1 MSSIRLS
8 VMKSSLRAAF
18 STAAILLLLTTSA
31 QSQSQPGR
39 ILVDNTGPSILE
51 FNIDGSNGFA
61 IAGNTDNNVVFSPS
75 VAGNG
80 TIAFTANTDV
90 DGTYLG
96 HQFIFVMKAD
106 GTSVRNITSALPGSS
121 SNCCYSLNPAI
132 SPDGTMVA
140 FLATINVAPDG
151 SHQQEIYLVNADGSN
166 LRQLTP
172 FMANPNNNPPIGDY
186 SQSAMYGLAWS
197 PDSTKVAF
205 RGSVYTSQCG
215 TYGGQ
220 PIFVN
225 VIGTINADDTG
236 MQFLACDNGDG
247 YVTSLDWSPDG
258 TLLVWGRN
266 VDHGAQG
273 CSGCVGEPAIAFHDF
288 SGQNRYS
295 AGITSGALGT
305 DSCQGGPHCIHF
317 SPDSSRLAYVDAYPN
332 NGNPCQSACNVSF
345 INLNGS
351 GQTSSTIPTG
361 GHTVWWEPGA
371 AIAASAQI
379 TLAGPNGPASTVEVW
394 PGFSQQVTPTLS
406 DSNGNLILH
415 TAQNYV
421 TAHYFYA
428 SSCLTIGPFGL
439 AVYNSAAGGSGYGT
453 ISAANAGLNSNTVNF
468 KCDASP
474 PCTFT
479 LGSTSANFPASG
491 GPSMVG
497 VTTSSSGSCPWTA
510 SSNASWITIT
520 SGSTG
525 SGNGMVGFSVAAN
538 TALTQRVGTIT
549 IADNTFTVTQAAALP
564 TMSLNR
570 STLNFG
576 NGGGKITSPQSVT
589 VTFNASGVSWTVS
602 SSQANITVSP
612 ASGTGNGVFQISAAA
627 GPSGMVTVTAPGTA
641 NSPQQIQVNVV
652 SVTPTMPFGS
662 FDTPINNT
670 SGIAGAVGVT
680 GWGLDSIE
688 VTSVGI
694 WREPV
699 PGEAT
704 APNGLVFIGNAN
716 FVADARPD
724 VAATF
729 PSSPYQYR
737 GGWGYMLLTNFLPNS
752 TGSGSLGN
760 GTYKLHIIMTNKSGT
775 AVDLGTRTITVDNA
789 HASKP
794 FGTIDTPDQGGSAT
808 GNAFVNFG
816 WALTQNPYA
825 IPVDGST
832 ITVILDGVPVG
843 HPTYNNYRS
852 DIANLFPGLANS
864 NGAVGFFVIDTTRL
878 QNKVHTISWNAFDNA
893 GRGDGLGSRYFTVF
907 NANGGGVA
915 APEGLPTRESPAGP
929 VQLRLGYDLNAP
941 QMTLTPDASGSYSV
955 DMDQLG
961 RIELSLGASSGYLVG
976 AETEE
981 LPVGSSLK
989 AGVFY
994 WQAPLGFLG
1003 KYQLVFERPD
1013 GTQIRVRVNI
1023 VPKQY
1028 SLQ

>member
-1 MSSIRLS
+1 MFRVPPISML
-8 VMKSSLRAAF
+8 ML
-18 STAAILLLLTTSA
+18 TAILGIFIASLADPAKA
-31 QSQSQPGR
+31 QLPGR
-39 ILVDNTGPSILE
+39 FLFGPDNSQIKQC
-51 FNIDGSNGFA
+51 NIDGSNCF
-61 IAGNTDNNVVFSPS
+61 NVVQYDVGAHPAEASQPS
-75 VAGNG
+75 IANNG
-80 TIAFTANTDV
+80 TIAFEAIWSIDQTCVVATQGICPPHVFLMDP
-90 DGTYLG
+90 DGTNVRQITFNPNPASNFG
-96 HQFIFVMKAD
+96 GDKA
-106 GTSVRNITSALPGSS
+106 A
-121 SNCCYSLNPAI
+121 AI
-132 SPDGTMVA
+132 SPDGSMVA
-140 FLATINVAPDG
+140 FVASRNAASDG
-151 SHQQEIYLVNADGSN
+151 TVPRALYAVNADGSG
-166 LRQLTP
+166 LHQVTP
-172 FMANPNNNPPIGDY
+172 FSYDGNGQAHGSM
-186 SQSAMYGLAWS
+186 QSAAWS
-197 PDSTKVAF
+197 PDSKQLAF
-205 RGSVYTSQCG
+205 KGSIIGTFCG
-215 TYGGQ
+215 TSFGS
-220 PIFVN
+220 PIESEIV
-225 VIGTINADDTG
+225 GTINVNGTG
-236 MQFLACDNGDG
+236 QTYRACFSVNEAGSAWG
-247 YVTSLDWSPDG
+247 IDWSPDG
-258 TLLVWGRN
+258 TLIAYAHN
-266 VDHGAQG
+266 
-273 CSGCVGEPAIAFHDF
+273 SINFGEPAIGFIDL
-288 SGQNRYS
+288 SGQGRFANGLTT
-295 AGITSGALGT
+295 AQLGIQAANSGELCFS
-305 DSCQGGPHCIHF
+305 DVHCLHF
-317 SPDSSRLAYVDAYPN
+317 SPDSARLAYEN
-332 NGNPCQSACNVSF
+332 NSPSDNPSF
-345 INLNGS
+345 NGI
-351 GQTSSTIPTG
+351 STIKLDGTG
-361 GHTVWWEPGA
+361 RLDSFNFGGAIQNGMWWAPGA
-371 AIAASAQI
+371 ALPAAAQF
-379 TLAGPNGPASTVEVW
+379 TLAPNPTQVW
-394 PGFSQQVTPTLS
+394 PGHSQQLTPSLA
-406 DSNGNLILH
+406 DSHSNLILH
-415 TAQNYV
+415 TA
-421 TAHYFYA
+421 A
-428 SSCLTIGPFGL
+428 SYTYSVDYGTSGCIKIGPYGL
-439 AVYNSAAGGSGYGT
+439 VFYGGSGNGSGS
-453 ISAANAGLNSNTVNF
+453 ISTTNAGLTSNSVTF
-468 KCDASP
+468 QCFASP

-479 LGSTSANFPASG
+479 LGSTSANLPANG

-497 VTTSSSGSCPWTA
+497 VTTSNSGSCPWTA
-510 SSNASWITIT
+510 TSNASWITIT
-520 SGSTG
+520 SGSSG

-538 TALTQRVGTIT
+538 TVPTQRVGTIT
-549 IADNTFTVTQAAALP
+549 IADQTMTVTQAAALP

-612 ASGTGNGVFQISAAA
+612 ASGTGNGVFQITAAA
-627 GPSGMVTVTAPGTA
+627 GPSGMVTVTASGVG

-652 SVTPTMPFGS
+652 SVTPAMPFGS

-688 VTSVGI
+688 VTSIGI

-752 TGSGSLGN
+752 TGSGPLGN

-816 WALTQNPYA
+816 WALTQNPDA
-825 IPVDGST
+825 IPIDGST

-864 NGAVGFFVIDTTRL
+864 NGAVGFFVLDTTRL

-915 APEGLPTRESPAGP
+915 APDGLPTQESLAGP
-929 VQLRLGYDLNAP
+929 VKLRSGYGFNAP
-941 QMTLTPDASGSYSV
+941 QMTLTPDASGYYAV

-961 RIELSLGASSGYLVG
+961 RIELSLGASRGYLVG

-1003 KYQLVFERPD
+1003 KYELLFDRPD
-1013 GTQIRVRVNI
+1013 ATQIRVRVNI